1 MAMTLRLDPELDA
14 KVAELARRERLS
26 KQQFVIRTLAD
37 VVQHNAQLSRTMAN
51 VDRVIAENRG
61 LLDRLRES

>member
-37 VVQHNAQLSRTMAN
+37 YIERARQTERIRELAASAAADYPETLR
-51 VDRVIAENRG
+51 
-61 LLDRLRES
+61 RLGE

>member
-37 VVQHNAQLSRTMAN
+37 IVEKNAQTERIRALARQAAADYPETL
-51 VDRVIAENRG
+51 R
-61 LLDRLRES
+61 RLGE